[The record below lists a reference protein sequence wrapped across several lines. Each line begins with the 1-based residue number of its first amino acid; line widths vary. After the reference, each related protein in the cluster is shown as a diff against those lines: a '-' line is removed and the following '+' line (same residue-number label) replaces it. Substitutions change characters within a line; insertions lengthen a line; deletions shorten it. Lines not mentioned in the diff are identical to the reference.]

1 MTEAY
6 VLNLAQSAI
15 MLILILAGPV
25 LLISLVIGLI
35 ISLIQAATQI
45 NEATMTFIP
54 KIIGI
59 VAVLLILGSWMLQ
72 QLIVFTSNI
81 FNSLA
86 NLAR

>member
-6 VLNLAQSAI
+6 VLSLAQSAV
-15 MLILILAGPV
+15 MLVLILAGPV
-25 LLISLVIGLI
+25 LLISLVIGLV

-72 QLIVFTSNI
+72 QLLVFTSNI
-81 FNSLA
+81 FTSLP